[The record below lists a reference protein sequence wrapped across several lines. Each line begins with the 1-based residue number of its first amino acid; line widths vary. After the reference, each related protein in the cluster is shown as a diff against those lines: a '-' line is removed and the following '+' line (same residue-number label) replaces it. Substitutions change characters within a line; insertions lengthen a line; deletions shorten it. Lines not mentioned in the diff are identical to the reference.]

1 MHPRGDPVTGYGA
14 CILGV
19 EGQRLTARERDL
31 FGRVRPFG
39 FILFARNLDSKDQI
53 RVLCTQLREAAGHQA
68 PILLDQEGGRVQR
81 LRPPLGRDWL
91 SPMEEIAR
99 AGARADEI
107 MYARYRL
114 IAAELLDLGIDAN
127 CAPLVD
133 VATAQTH
140 AFLRDRCYGSDPAT
154 VADLGRA
161 VADGL
166 LDGGVLPV
174 VKHMPG
180 HGRAVV
186 DSHFDLPRVD
196 AAPEDLSAR
205 DFLPFRKLSDL
216 PLGMTGHL
224 VFSAIDGAPSTTS
237 AKVMG
242 LIRDEIGFDGLIM
255 TDDISMKA
263 LQGGLG
269 DLSAKALAAGCDV
282 ILHCNGVFEEMV
294 EVTEAAGALTGPAE
308 ARAIHALAARR
319 PPLEV
324 DIPALEARLTGS
336 AHGLGDV

>member
-1 MHPRGDPVTGYGA
+1 MYPGGDPVTGYGA

-19 EGQRLTARERDL
+19 EGPRLTSRERAF
-31 FGRVRPFG
+31 FGQVRPFG
-39 FILFARNLDSKDQI
+39 FILFARNLEDADQI
-53 RVLCTQLREAAGHQA
+53 RVLCTQLREAAGHHA
-68 PILLDQEGGRVQR
+68 PILIDQEGGRVQR
-81 LRPPLGRDWL
+81 LRPPLGRDWC
-91 SPMEEIAR
+91 SPMDEIAR
-99 AGARADEI
+99 AGTRANEV
-107 MYARYRL
+107 MYARARL

-133 VATAQTH
+133 VATVQTH

-154 VADLGRA
+154 VADIGRA

-196 AAPEDLSAR
+196 AAPEDLLTR
-205 DFLPFRKLSDL
+205 DFEPFRRLCDL

-224 VFSAIDGAPSTTS
+224 VFSALDSAPSTTS

-269 DLSAKALAAGCDV
+269 DLSAQALAAGCDV

-294 EVTEAAGALTGPAE
+294 EVAEASGRLRGAAE
-308 ARAIHALAARR
+308 ARAIQALSARR
-319 PPLEV
+319 PPLEA
-324 DIPALEARLTGS
+324 DMAALEARLTG
-336 AHGLGDV
+336 AANGPGHV